1 MNYKKPNIFFYR
13 LMQGLAWFIAR
24 FVFHRRFIRNEIKGK
39 KGPFVIIANHQAKL
53 DFTTLIGATGRPM
66 SIVVSNSFYQSM
78 PIKKIL
84 DYLGM
89 IPKQQF
95 QTTIGDMKRM
105 KSVIDNGEILVLY
118 PAGLMCENGLSTP
131 IPAATYKFLK
141 LLNADIYVARVTGT
155 YFAMPKW
162 ANNLRPGKTYLDIYK
177 LFSKEELA
185 SSNVDEIQKKADTA
199 LLFDAYREQ
208 EEQRI
213 HYKNGGNIEGLE
225 NVLYQCPHCK
235 TEFSTQIREKQSI
248 FCTDCGYELY
258 SDEYGFFHPSK
269 EFGPDLRYVSDWS
282 SLIYDTLKEQ
292 IKLNL
297 DMTLESNTKIHMID
311 YNKHAFVEVGYGR
324 VSLCRQHFLIDG
336 QINGKAA
343 TLQFPIVN
351 IPCLP
356 FEPGKYLEIQHGQDI
371 YRCIL
376 ENGRLVMKYIN
387 IIKIFYELNQTNN

>member
-1 MNYKKPNIFFYR
+1 
-13 LMQGLAWFIAR
+13 
-24 FVFHRRFIRNEIKGK
+24 
-39 KGPFVIIANHQAKL
+39 
-53 DFTTLIGATGRPM
+53 
-66 SIVVSNSFYQSM
+66 
-78 PIKKIL
+78 
-84 DYLGM
+84 
-89 IPKQQF
+89 
-95 QTTIGDMKRM
+95 MKRM

-258 SDEYGFFHPSK
+258 SDEYGFLHPSK
-269 EFGPDLRYVSDWS
+269 EFGPNLRYVSDWS

-371 YRCIL
+371 YRCVL
-376 ENGRLVMKYIN
+376 EDGRLVMKYIN
-387 IIKIFYELNQTNN
+387 MIKIFYELNQTNN

>member
-1 MNYKKPNIFFYR
+1 MNYKKPNIFFYC

-208 EEQRI
+208 EQQRI

-258 SDEYGFFHPSK
+258 SDEYGFLHPSK

-371 YRCIL
+371 YRCVL
-376 ENGRLVMKYIN
+376 EDGRLVMKYIN
-387 IIKIFYELNQTNN
+387 MIKIFYELNQTNN

>member
-24 FVFHRRFIRNEIKGK
+24 FVFYRRFIRNEIKGK

-78 PIKKIL
+78 PIKKFL

-208 EEQRI
+208 EQQRI

-248 FCTDCGYELY
+248 FCTDCLYELY
-258 SDEYGFFHPSK
+258 SDEYGFLHPSK

-356 FEPGKYLEIQHGQDI
+356 FEPGKYVEIQHGQDI
-371 YRCIL
+371 YRCVL

-387 IIKIFYELNQTNN
+387 MIKIFYELNQTNN

>member
-24 FVFHRRFIRNEIKGK
+24 FVFHQRFIRNEIKGK

-53 DFTTLIGATGRPM
+53 DFTTLIGATSRPM

-105 KSVIDNGEILVLY
+105 KFVIDNGEILVLY

-258 SDEYGFFHPSK
+258 SDEYGFLHPSK
-269 EFGPDLRYVSDWS
+269 EFGPNLRYVSDWS

>member
-95 QTTIGDMKRM
+95 QTTIDDMKRM

-248 FCTDCGYELY
+248 FCIDCGYELY
-258 SDEYGFFHPSK
+258 SDEYGFLHPSK

-371 YRCIL
+371 YRCVL
-376 ENGRLVMKYIN
+376 EDGRLVMKYIN
-387 IIKIFYELNQTNN
+387 MIKIFYELNQTNN